1 MKVNLFVATPL
12 LKTCVNFL
20 GGFWGAKIVKSEKS
34 LKILKNMAK
43 TTSITILLR
52 TFTCILNKKKNL
64 FEPRLFQRS
73 VIIFG
78 GFWGTKIVKSE
89 HNLENI

>member
-1 MKVNLFVATPL
+1 
-12 LKTCVNFL
+12 
-20 GGFWGAKIVKSEKS
+20 
-34 LKILKNMAK
+34 MAK
-43 TTSITILLR
+43 TTSITILSR